1 MQEKQAGGR
10 GGRRLP
16 GPRGGLPSRS
26 APPACTSALPGEA
39 PPCSAPHLQ
48 PLPLSG
54 PPPPGR
60 SFQSSLLC
68 LPILFAEGATWRGPA
83 LCNSV
88 RLCSA
93 VQEWGA
99 PHQSRRPSLQQLLE
113 WQSPQEAP
121 PTLSPSCQEEIA
133 FQSCQVLGQVGRS
146 PHLRRERVM
155 LVSAGHLEDVRR
167 ACIGPG
173 R

>member
-1 MQEKQAGGR
+1 MGVGGSRGPGVASPAGQPHRPARQPFPGR
-10 GGRRLP
+10 P
-16 GPRGGLPSRS
+16 HP
-26 APPACTSALPGEA
+26 
-39 PPCSAPHLQ
+39 APH
-48 PLPLSG
+48 PT
-54 PPPPGR
+54 
-60 SFQSSLLC
+60 SSLCPSQALLRLEDLFSPHSSVC
-68 LPILFAEGATWRGPA
+68 LSLFAEGATWRGPA